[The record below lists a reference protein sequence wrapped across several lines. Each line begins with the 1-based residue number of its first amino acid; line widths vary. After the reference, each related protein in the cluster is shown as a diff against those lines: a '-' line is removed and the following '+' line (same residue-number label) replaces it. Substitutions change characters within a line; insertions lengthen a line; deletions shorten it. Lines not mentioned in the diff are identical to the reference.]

1 VTIKALAAFAGNAK
15 KGSVRAS
22 VAKHLQEKLHLPVP
36 KNDIVLPGKQKS
48 HSVVNP
54 ALDFWAW
61 SCHCLEWAGPDART
75 VNVKHSH
82 HVLPIFYHHF
92 GCVCPTYDALSLI
105 EQLSRR
111 KQSTGG
117 GKSAASPVL
126 DVGSGNG
133 YWTFLLRRF
142 GLTVYAVDNA
152 LSVWRTTW
160 IPDTIPMDAVDFLN
174 SKTLPHVIKTESPDV
189 GHGGKGAILL
199 LVYPQVS
206 NDFTAKVINAY
217 RGDIVVVAG
226 TQNSNGFT
234 GFIGQTVA
242 EWFVSNRSD
251 FMLATQ
257 IPLPSFAGKDEA
269 LFVFLRREDSKS

>member
-1 VTIKALAAFAGNAK
+1 VTIKALAAFTGNAK
-15 KGSVRAS
+15 KGSIRAT
-22 VAKHLQEKLHLPVP
+22 VAKHLQENIHLSSPETGL
-36 KNDIVLPGKQKS
+36 ILPAKQKS
-48 HSVVNP
+48 APIGNP

-61 SCHCLEWAGPDART
+61 SCHCLEWTGPDAGT
-75 VNVKHSH
+75 VNIKHSH

-111 KQSTGG
+111 NKPSHEQAVSPL
-117 GKSAASPVL
+117 PVL
-126 DVGSGNG
+126 DIGSGNG

-152 LSVWRTTW
+152 LSAWRTTW
-160 IPDTIPMDAVDFLN
+160 ISDTISQDAVAFLAA
-174 SKTLPHVIKTESPDV
+174 KTLPHAVKTGSPGV
-189 GHGGKGAILL
+189 GPGGTGAILL

-217 RGDIVVVAG
+217 KGDYVVVAG
-226 TQNSNGFT
+226 TQNKNGFT
-234 GFIGQTVA
+234 GFTGQTIA
-242 EWFVSNRSD
+242 EWFTNNRPE
-251 FMLATQ
+251 FALAIQ

-269 LFVFLRREDSKS
+269 LFIFLRHNSGER